1 MSRFLLL
8 IKPKIITLKNSV
20 RLKLVFQR
28 LPFTAIGVLFWFLF
42 YAGTYKALSY
52 IRGIDVFGELLSEKI
67 FSLTFFS
74 LLGFLLLSNVITALS
89 SFYLAKDIPFLL
101 SKPIET
107 RDILR
112 LKLFDTT
119 VNSSWMIMSFIP
131 PIFLA
136 YGMHYHAPASFYIS
150 IFMAFSLFI
159 FLTAGIGVSIAHIL
173 TRIFPAHRARSIFI
187 VIGFLILIILYFFMK
202 AIVPR
207 DVALTENVIASIIS
221 FKTDSSLFPS
231 SWVTA
236 VTFPLLS
243 KSSPDY
249 FYAVVL
255 IINSVFFFIL
265 SEYLGSSL
273 YRKNIERMQPS
284 KGVGKVFWGNYFP
297 ERTGALFYKDI
308 KIFFRDTGQWS
319 QLFII
324 GALIM
329 IYVYNFKSLPM
340 RELSSFSPFIK
351 ELLVLINMVLA
362 GLVLSAVSARFL
374 YSLVSLEGRAFWI
387 IRTAPVDTGKFLR
400 DKFIFGCLPVTVFM
414 VTLVYLTNV
423 FIDAGGSLMWLSI
436 VTTILLSISISGL
449 GTGLG
454 AIFPKYK
461 YENIASVSLSLGGI
475 AFMLIAF
482 SVVIATL
489 SLEAWVFYT
498 YHIKS
503 GLLQGLAYSDKILMM
518 ICLLLILGL
527 NCAAFYLPMRL
538 GKINIEKHSCS

>member
-1 MSRFLLL
+1 
-8 IKPKIITLKNSV
+8 
-20 RLKLVFQR
+20 VFQR
-28 LPFTAIGVLFWFLF
+28 LPFTAVGVLFWFLC
-42 YAGTYKALSY
+42 YAGTYKVLSY

-89 SFYLAKDIPFLL
+89 SFYLATDIPFLL
-101 SKPIET
+101 SKPIKT
-107 RDILR
+107 KDILR

-119 VNSSWMIMSFIP
+119 VNSSWMIVSFIP

-136 YGMHYHAPASFYIS
+136 YGIHYQAPVSFYIS
-150 IFMAFSLFI
+150 IFISFSLFI

-173 TRIFPAHRARSIFI
+173 TRIFPAHRARSILI
-187 VIGFLILIILYFFMK
+187 VTGFLMLIIVYFFMK
-202 AIVPR
+202 SIVPQ
-207 DVALTENVIASIIS
+207 DVVLTENIIISIIGFS
-221 FKTDSSLFPS
+221 TDSLLFPS

-243 KSSPDY
+243 KSSPEY

-255 IINSVFFFIL
+255 VINSMFFFIL
-265 SEYLGSSL
+265 SEYLGTSL

-284 KGVGKVFWGNYFP
+284 KGSGTVFWGNYFP
-297 ERTGALFYKDI
+297 ERTAALFYKDI

-340 RELSSFSPFIK
+340 RELSLLSPFAK
-351 ELLVLINMVLA
+351 ELLVLINILMA

-374 YSLVSLEGRAFWI
+374 YSSVSLEGRAFWI
-387 IRTAPVDTGKFLR
+387 IRTAPVDTGKFLW
-400 DKFIFGCLPVTVFM
+400 DKFKFGCLPVTVFM

-423 FIDAGGSLMWLSI
+423 FIDAGGALMWLSI
-436 VTTILLSISISGL
+436 VTVILLSISISGL

-489 SLEAWVFYT
+489 SLEAWAYYM
-498 YHIKS
+498 YHVKS
-503 GLLQGLAYSDKILMM
+503 GLAQGLSYSDKILMM
-518 ICLLLILGL
+518 ICLLLVLGI
-527 NCAAFYLPMRL
+527 NCATFYLPMRL
-538 GKINIEKHSCS
+538 GKINIEKNPCL